1 MTLSIGKAWEE
12 AAAFLAREG
21 RLVAPVALA
30 LFALPSALLNWAYPT
45 GSVTA
50 AGGANSLALLLVLL
64 VMMAGQMTIVI
75 LATGWHGSI
84 GEALGKAARRVPTL
98 LLSALVIFGPLLII
112 FSIALAAALMAAGIS
127 DPATVT
133 PETLAKVPGVAWLI
147 LLMMVV
153 LLVLGVRMLPMSA
166 VAATEQ
172 VGPIAVLKRSWRL
185 TRGQF
190 WRLLALLL
198 LLVVAALVLSYA
210 VSVVVGSV
218 ATLALGEPR
227 PFNVAALIIALA
239 GGFVSALVSS
249 VSAAMVARIYAQLAD
264 QPAA

>member
-1 MTLSIGKAWEE
+1 MKLSIGKAWEE

-30 LFALPSALLNWAYPT
+30 LFALPSALLNWAYPA

-50 AGGANSLALLLVLL
+50 AGGRNSLALLLVLL
-64 VMMAGQMTIVI
+64 IMMAGQMTIIV

-98 LLSALVIFGPLLII
+98 LLAALIVFGPLLII
-112 FSIALAAALMAAGIS
+112 YSITLAAALMAAGIS
-127 DPATVT
+127 DPATLS
-133 PETLAKVPGVAWLI
+133 PEAMMKVPGVAWLT
-147 LLMMVV
+147 LLLMVV
-153 LLVLGVRMLPMSA
+153 LLFLAVRMFPMSA
-166 VAATEQ
+166 VAATEP
-172 VGPIAVLKRSWRL
+172 VGPIAVLKRSWKL
-185 TRGQF
+185 TRGRF
-190 WRLLALLL
+190 GRLLALML

-227 PFNVAALIIALA
+227 PFNVPALIIALA
-239 GGFVSALVSS
+239 GGFVSALISS
-249 VSAAMVARIYAQLAD
+249 VSAAMVARIYAQLTD

>member
-1 MTLSIGKAWEE
+1 MTLSMGKAWEE

-30 LFALPSALLNWAYPT
+30 LFALPSALLNWAYPA

-98 LLSALVIFGPLLII
+98 LLAAVVIFGPLLII

-153 LLVLGVRMLPMSA
+153 LLVLGVRMFPMSA

-210 VSVVVGSV
+210 VSVVVGSA

-227 PFNVAALIIALA
+227 PFNVPALIIALA
-239 GGFVSALVSS
+239 GGFVSALISS

-264 QPAA
+264 QPAT